1 MTREILIAPSI
12 LAADFARLGEE
23 IVAIDTAGADWI
35 HCDVMDGHFVP
46 NISYGA
52 DVIKAI
58 RPLTKKMFDVHLMIA
73 PADPFLEA
81 FAKAGADV
89 ITVHVEAGPH
99 LDRSLQA
106 IRALGKQAGVS
117 LCPATPESA
126 IEYLLDRLDLV
137 LVMTV
142 NPGFGGQSFLESQ
155 LEKIGRI
162 RSMIGD
168 RPIRLEVDGG
178 ITRDNAAAVAAA
190 GADTL
195 VAGSAVFRGR
205 GSADY
210 AGNIAAIRAAAEA
223 GRVPN
228 LQHSSARTLR
238 AGEPALIR

>member
-1 MTREILIAPSI
+1 MTKEIMIAPSI

-23 IVAIDTAGADWI
+23 VAAIDAAGADWI

-46 NISYGA
+46 NISFGA

-58 RPLTKKMFDVHLMIA
+58 RPMTRKVFDVHLMIA
-73 PADPFLEA
+73 PADSYLET

-89 ITVHVEAGPH
+89 ITVHAEAGPH

-106 IRALGKQAGVS
+106 IRALGRKAGVS
-117 LCPATPESA
+117 LCPSTPEA
-126 IEYLLDRLDLV
+126 VIEYLLDRIDLV

-142 NPGFGGQSFLESQ
+142 NPGFGGQSFITSQ
-155 LEKIGRI
+155 IDKIRRI
-162 RSMIGD
+162 RTMIGE

-195 VAGSAVFRGR
+195 VAGSAVFRGK
-205 GSADY
+205 GAGEY
-210 AGNIAAIRAAAEA
+210 AANIAAIRIAAEI
-223 GRVPN
+223 GRAPR
-228 LQHSSARTLR
+228 LQDSSSPTKR
-238 AGEPALIR
+238 AEESALIR